1 MIIDFHSHILPG
13 ADHGSQSVEESLE
26 MLRMTKEQGIG
37 AVVATPHFYADE
49 DYPEEFLARRNVAK
63 DKILEAMAGKDL
75 PKLYYGAEVA
85 YYRGMSRSEALKD
98 LAIEGTKAILVEMPM
113 TKWTD
118 AMYQELEDIRM
129 NLGLIPIIAHV
140 DRYLTP
146 LRDFGIPDRLAELPV
161 LVQANASFFLK
172 KNMAKKAKKLLA
184 KDMIH
189 LLGSDTHNL
198 DDRAPNLGDALEI
211 IEESLGFEAL
221 ERIKSWQDEV
231 IKI

>member
-26 MLRMTKEQGIG
+26 MLRMTKEQGID

-63 DKILEAMAGKDL
+63 DKLLEAMAGKDL

-98 LAIEGTKAILVEMPM
+98 LAIEGTNAILVEMPM

-118 AMYQELEDIRM
+118 VMYQELEDIRM

>member
-13 ADHGSQSVEESLE
+13 ADHGSKSVEESLE
-26 MLRMTKEQGIG
+26 MLRMTKEQGID

-49 DYPEEFLARRNVAK
+49 DYPEEFLTRRNIAK
-63 DKILEAMAGKDL
+63 DKLLEAMAGKDL

-98 LAIEGTKAILVEMPM
+98 LAIEGTNAILVEMPM

-118 AMYQELEDIRM
+118 VMYQELEDIRM